1 MKKLLLVLGIVIL
14 TISIALLALV
24 TLVDP
29 NQFKPLLVEQVKK
42 NTGLDL
48 VVDGDIQW
56 QFFPSLGFSLGKT
69 ELRNPDGFENQ
80 NLFKVDTIGI
90 DVSVIPLLQ
99 KKLEIGNVN
108 LSGAELHIETLKDG
122 KRNIDVLSQKSSA
135 TEQQTVSSSAQ
146 STAPQSDNVS
156 SSKDGSGTGLSTD
169 DWSINLAG
177 ITVSDTSVEI
187 QDRKAGTYTKL
198 YDVSFQLSEFAFDQ
212 WTKIDFAMKGQNN
225 QQKFATQGR
234 AEFKLQQDLVS
245 YTLRDIELD
254 ASLSDPQTKIER
266 AVIGLDTFAFGKANS
281 LTYEVVGQASGL
293 DLDLKGSSTLT
304 IDPEMTKLLMGPLKL
319 KATLQGA
326 SLPQSPMNIDMDST
340 LSFDITQKHLS
351 FVLKKLAA
359 NDLLFD
365 GKTDA
370 TLSDIPKIRFSLHS
384 PNIDLDEFLGLSR
397 TVNEPSHDEVAG
409 ETSTAPKSS
418 QSQPK
423 QSDEKEP
430 DLSALKTLDV
440 EGKIAIDAFKASNA
454 HMQNVDS
461 NFSIKEGIVKLSSF
475 SSNLYQGSIKANA
488 RLDARQ
494 SPASYVVKKQLKGV
508 KVQPLLR
515 DVLEN
520 DKLEGTGNINVDISG
535 KSLTV
540 NGIKKNLAGT
550 VSILFEDGA
559 VNGINVAQ
567 LIRENYAKF
576 KGKEVEKQNE
586 PLKTD
591 FSALQATLKL
601 NKGTVSTNDLSIQSP
616 LLRIHGEGKANYL
629 QEDVDF
635 LLRTSIVGS
644 LSGQGGKDID
654 ELRDI
659 TIPINISGKWA
670 DPKFK
675 LVFDEVLK
683 QKAQKEIDRGLKKL
697 DEKLGDKIKDEKT
710 KDAVNKL
717 LKGLFN

>member
-1 MKKLLLVLGIVIL
+1 MKKLLLVLGFVIL

-80 NLFKVDTIGI
+80 NLFKVDKIGI
-90 DVSVIPLLQ
+90 DVSVMPLLQ
-99 KKLEIGNVN
+99 KSLEIGDVSLN
-108 LSGAELHIETLKDG
+108 GAELYIETRKDG
-122 KRNIDVLSQKSSA
+122 KKNIDAISQTA
-135 TEQQTVSSSAQ
+135 LTTEQQIAPSSEQ
-146 STAPQSDNVS
+146 NTAPQSDKAI
-156 SSKDGSGTGLSTD
+156 SSKDDSGKGLGTA
-169 DWSINLAG
+169 DWTINLAG

-198 YDVSFQLSEFAFDQ
+198 YDVSLQLSEFAFDA
-212 WTKIDFAMKGQNN
+212 WTKINFAMKGQNN
-225 QQKFATQGR
+225 QQKFSTKGH
-234 AEFKLQQDLVS
+234 AEFKLQRDLAS

-254 ASLSDPQTKIER
+254 ASFNDPQTKIER

-281 LTYEVVGQASGL
+281 LTYEIVGRASDL
-293 DLDLKGSSTLT
+293 DLDLNGSSTLT

-340 LSFDITQKHLS
+340 LSFDINQKHLS
-351 FVLKKLAA
+351 FVLKKLAV
-359 NDLLFD
+359 NDLRFD
-365 GKTDA
+365 GKTDV
-370 TLSDIPKIRFSLHS
+370 TLSDIPQVRFALHS
-384 PNIDLDEFLGLSR
+384 PNIDLDEFLGLSSSAS
-397 TVNEPSHDEVAG
+397 EPSNGDS
-409 ETSTAPKSS
+409 TSKTPTVPKDS
-418 QSQPK
+418 QSK
-423 QSDEKEP
+423 TGQSTEKEP
-430 DLSALKTLDV
+430 DLSALKTLDM
-440 EGKIAIDAFKASNA
+440 EGKITIDAFKANNA
-454 HMQNVDS
+454 HMQNVDA
-461 NFSIKEGIVKLSSF
+461 NFSIKKGIVKLSSF
-475 SSNLYQGSIKANA
+475 SSNLYQGSIKASA

-494 SPASYVVKKQLKGV
+494 SPASYVVKKQIQGV
-508 KVQPLLR
+508 KIQPLLR

-520 DKLEGTGNINVDISG
+520 DRLEGTGNINVDVSG

-540 NGIKKNLAGT
+540 DGIKKNLVGT
-550 VSILFEDGA
+550 VSVVFEDGA
-559 VNGINVAQ
+559 VNGINVAK

-591 FSALQATLKL
+591 FSALQAKLKL
-601 NKGTVSTNDLSIQSP
+601 NKGVVSTTDLSIQSP

-654 ELRDI
+654 ELKDI

-683 QKAQKEIDRGLKKL
+683 QKAQKEVDRGLRKL

-710 KDAVNKL
+710 KEAVNNL